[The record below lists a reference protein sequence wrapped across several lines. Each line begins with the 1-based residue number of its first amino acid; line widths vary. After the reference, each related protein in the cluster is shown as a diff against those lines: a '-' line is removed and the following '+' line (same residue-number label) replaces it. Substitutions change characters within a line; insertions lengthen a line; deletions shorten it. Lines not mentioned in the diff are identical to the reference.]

1 MGIYSD
7 MVHEASSTPLAC
19 TSHTHRAACFTSKS
33 CQWCTSSV
41 IKEKIGACMTKEQVD
56 DVAEELSLSCEH
68 KQHNNVD
75 VVDGGS
81 NMSEKHVVD
90 GVDED
95 STVVVVENTK
105 RMTIPKEKVVV
116 KKFSV

>member
-56 DVAEELSLSCEH
+56 DVATELSLTCEH
-68 KQHNNVD
+68 KQHNVD
-75 VVDGGS
+75 VVDGD

-95 STVVVVENTK
+95 SVVVVENTK
-105 RMTIPKEKVVV
+105 RMTIPKEKVV

>member
-1 MGIYSD
+1 MG
-7 MVHEASSTPLAC
+7 VHEASSSTTPLAC

-56 DVAEELSLSCEH
+56 DVAAELSLNCEH
-68 KQHNNVD
+68 KQHNNVAVVD
-75 VVDGGS
+75 EVDGG
-81 NMSEKHVVD
+81 NMSEKHVD

-95 STVVVVENTK
+95 SVVVVENTK
-105 RMTIPKEKVVV
+105 RM
-116 KKFSV
+116 